1 MQLYF
6 GSKVNII
13 VSCGKMLTIKFPK
26 LNNYINNT
34 FFPCIIPYYKIYILL
49 HAFLFHTIFCFLLSL
64 RISKW

>member
-13 VSCGKMLTIKFPK
+13 VSCGNMLTIKFPK

-34 FFPCIIPYYKIYILL
+34 FFPCIFPYYKIIIHIITCFLIS
-49 HAFLFHTIFCFLLSL
+49 HHFLFPF
-64 RISKW
+64 KP